1 MVHFANENAASSTP
15 SDDARCSTNIGAQQA
30 ADRHISSVVVNGLSA
45 DLARAAELEQLGD
58 SIAELAAHMHAA
70 TYRLLVMLAEFDRR
84 GGWGGGFRSCAHWL
98 SWRTRIGPGAAREK
112 VRVARALEH
121 LPELSDA
128 LRRGELSYA
137 VVRAVTRVATPQN
150 EAELLE
156 LARRGTASHVER
168 VVRAWR
174 RVDRLEE
181 QWAERERHRSRCLH
195 LYPDDDGMYVLRGR
209 LSPEVGALLERAL
222 AAAGE
227 ALYERPKE
235 SEQDHQPAV
244 TDATPYTQR
253 QADAIG
259 LLAEWALGGTPVLD
273 TQPQGGMTASENDEA
288 APENAAAQLA
298 EERTTQPEV
307 DEAGSEDDPIA
318 CGGEVV
324 PQPKEESVH
333 AENEATGSDDDP
345 IACGGEAMQLAEEA
359 WGHAENE
366 PTARELDESAT
377 VEAVEPASRKRPVTV
392 GRAERFQ
399 VVVHVDAEA
408 LRAGSDSG
416 QAVLAGGI
424 RVSAE
429 TARRISCDA
438 SRVVMIHDK
447 EGNVL
452 DVGRRTRIVPTAI
465 RRALDY
471 RDRGCRFPGCGLRFC
486 DAHHIAHWIDGGTT
500 KLTNLVLLCRRHH
513 RAVHEEGFGV
523 HISATGEISFTRPD
537 GRPLPDAPALPQLPE
552 DCVDRLIAAQQ
563 DLEIDAWTPTP
574 DWHGERLDLDFAI
587 RALRAL

>member
-1 MVHFANENAASSTP
+1 MVHFANENAASLAP
-15 SDDARCSTNIGAQQA
+15 SDDAECSTGAGTEQA
-30 ADRHISSVVVNGLSA
+30 ADHDVSSVVVNSESA

-70 TYRLLVMLAEFDRR
+70 TYRLLVVLAEFDRR

-98 SWRTRIGPGAAREK
+98 SWRTRLDLGASREK

-121 LPELSDA
+121 LPEVSDA

-150 EAELLE
+150 ERELLE
-156 LARRGTASHVER
+156 LARHGTASHVER

-195 LYPDDDGMYVLRGR
+195 LYPDEGGMYVLRAR

-222 AAAGE
+222 AAASE
-227 ALYERPKE
+227 VLYERPNQE
-235 SEQDHQPAV
+235 QPAG
-244 TDATPYTQR
+244 TEATTYTQR

-259 LLAEWALGGTPVLD
+259 LLAEWALGGGPELD
-273 TQPQGGMTASENDEA
+273 TQPHLGIAASGGTASENGAVQLADDRIA
-288 APENAAAQLA
+288 QPENDEPGSEGDAIACASEAVQLA
-298 EERTTQPEV
+298 E
-307 DEAGSEDDPIA
+307 G
-318 CGGEVV
+318 
-324 PQPKEESVH
+324 ESVH
-333 AENEATGSDDDP
+333 PEDEA
-345 IACGGEAMQLAEEA
+345 
-359 WGHAENE
+359 
-366 PTARELDESAT
+366 TARELDECAT
-377 VEAVEPASRKRPVTV
+377 VEAVGPAPRKRPVTI

-424 RVSAE
+424 PISAE
-429 TARRISCDA
+429 TSRRIACDA
-438 SRVVMIHDK
+438 SRVVMIHDQ

-471 RDRGCRFPGCGLRFC
+471 RDRSCRFPGCGLRIC
-486 DAHHIAHWIDGGTT
+486 DAHHIDHWIDGGTT
-500 KLTNLVLLCRRHH
+500 KLTNLTLLCRRHH

-523 HISATGEISFTRPD
+523 QMSASGEISFTRPD
-537 GRPLPDAPALPQLPE
+537 GRPLPDAPALPRLPE
-552 DCVDRLIAAQQ
+552 DCVDRLIGAQQ

-574 DWHGERLDLDFAI
+574 DWHGERLDLDYAI